1 MNPMKRNKFSDSKA
15 NPTCKYC
22 GTKSVF
28 WKDTEYGWRLKNN
41 DRTYHKCWKDLDEEE
56 EG

>member
-1 MNPMKRNKFSDSKA
+1 MKRNKFSDSKA